1 MKQKTVF
8 MAKIFFRS
16 KKQEEMRVTNK
27 DKLDEEPL
35 NMEMIEL
42 RQPFG
47 RTGTFEF
54 TVIFMNDSYVGFDKE
69 VPFSF
74 VIKDDD
80 PERVIK
86 DYNED
91 DVIAVKGPGLV

>member
-16 KKQEEMRVTNK
+16 KKQEEMRVTNMENL
-27 DKLDEEPL
+27 DKEPL
-35 NMEMIEL
+35 NVEMIEM
-42 RQPFG
+42 RQRLG

-74 VIKDDD
+74 TIKDDD
-80 PERVIK
+80 PERKVD

-91 DVIAVKGPGLV
+91 DVMAVKGPGLV